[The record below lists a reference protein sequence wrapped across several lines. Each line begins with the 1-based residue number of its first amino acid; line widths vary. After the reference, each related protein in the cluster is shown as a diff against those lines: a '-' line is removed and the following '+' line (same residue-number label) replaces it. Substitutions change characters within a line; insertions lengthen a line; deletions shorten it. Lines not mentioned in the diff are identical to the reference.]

1 VAPIAAGSWAT
12 TFTGGF
18 SLSARANSSKPTS
31 VTGLTAAP
39 PWMASMAPIVTRSL
53 LVNRAVGGYGCRS
66 GATAASAAS
75 ARPRRPCLASSGT
88 RQNMTQPSVSKYV
101 YVSSCSSLG

>member
-1 VAPIAAGSWAT
+1 VYGVDGTHRDQVVACEQ
-12 TFTGGF
+12 GG
-18 SLSARANSSKPTS
+18 RRVRMPQQRH
-31 VTGLTAAP
+31 G
-39 PWMASMAPIVTRSL
+39 
-53 LVNRAVGGYGCRS
+53 